1 MGGRGE
7 VALAPHKAQS
17 STSKI
22 PLGLGFSRLRRGS
35 SKADHIKNEGC
46 EAYWGYR
53 ITRVIK
59 VIMVVW
65 FYN

>member
-46 EAYWGYR
+46 EAY
-53 ITRVIK
+53 
-59 VIMVVW
+59 
-65 FYN
+65 